1 MGTSLADQTAD
12 DLGGPHSVLT
22 RQKRD
27 HVELDRLL
35 HRIDESDGA
44 TRQDH
49 LTQLCRLVFPHAF
62 AEESVLWPAIRK
74 WVPQGEPLTLEIERE
89 HQEINE
95 LFTELEKL
103 PPDDPE
109 HRRLWER
116 IKSLLRE
123 DVRDEEDRL
132 LPMLQD
138 ALDRDTLVRLGWAWE
153 AVRRISPDPAASGR
167 GATAAGQRRG
177 GRTADSARPR
187 PRSTGPGGTPV
198 DRTDGRATGLG
209 QRGPRAGGRRHRT
222 RAAAHPRRG
231 PEHPARPERAGSG
244 LIGSR
249 GALVL
254 GVAHPLRRRRRIP
267 GARRGNL
274 LAGLALVGLVGVL
287 RRLW

>member
-103 PPDDPE
+103 RPDDPE

-153 AVRRISPDPAASGR
+153 AVRRISPTRPHPVVARRPPGNVAA
-167 GATAAGQRRG
+167 AAPLTVLDR
-177 GRTADSARPR
+177 ARDQLDR
-187 PRSTGPGGTPV
+187 AARRSTG
-198 DRTDGRATGLG
+198 RT
-209 QRGPRAGGRRHRT
+209 
-222 RAAAHPRRG
+222 
-231 PEHPARPERAGSG
+231 
-244 LIGSR
+244 
-249 GALVL
+249 GALL
-254 GVAHPLRRRRRIP
+254 GSAS
-267 GARRGNL
+267 
-274 LAGLALVGLVGVL
+274 AGLARVAGVIEHVPPL
-287 RRLW
+287 TRGEDPSTRPGRSEQGQD